1 MRTQSIL
8 SVLAVA
14 TAVAAQTQSA
24 PVVAQN
30 PVGAQ
35 YIAELPDKK
44 TTTLRGSV
52 QIQSSSDGKGVDVS
66 VAVSALPAEGGPF
79 SEYYPRLRQM

>member
-1 MRTQSIL
+1 MLAQSII

-14 TAVAAQTQSA
+14 TVATAQTQPA
-24 PVVAQN
+24 PVIAKN

-35 YIAELPDKK
+35 YLAVLPDKAS
-44 TTTLRGSV
+44 TTLRGSV

-66 VAVSALPAEGGPF
+66 VAVSALPESGGPF
-79 SEYYPRLRQM
+79 ST